1 MMRWSLGDPVDD
13 DDGIDD
19 DWGEG
24 RQNRRGRRIRRR
36 RIRWIMVLVHHGR
49 HRAPLASYHPRGS
62 RTIHPYPVP
71 TRTY

>member
-1 MMRWSLGDPVDD
+1 
-13 DDGIDD
+13 
-19 DWGEG
+19 
-24 RQNRRGRRIRRR
+24 
-36 RIRWIMVLVHHGR
+36 MVLVHHGR